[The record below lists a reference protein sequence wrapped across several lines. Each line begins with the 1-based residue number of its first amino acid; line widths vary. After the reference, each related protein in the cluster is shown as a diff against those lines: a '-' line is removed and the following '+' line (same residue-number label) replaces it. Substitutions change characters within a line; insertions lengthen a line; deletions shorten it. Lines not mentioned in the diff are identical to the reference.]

1 MTHPYR
7 ELEQSSVRI
16 IIINRSKYL
25 LSLPCSP
32 IPSLEPCSGINRS
45 MHVFRELLLRSS
57 SVPVSLAN
65 RKPVKHRLL
74 YERFTFQPRGTVRFL
89 VSRVTRNVPSTYF
102 LEFLLNSVR
111 NRKLLDTT
119 ELWRNK
125 RFWSRRNVRN
135 VKFQDLFVWIKK
147 EWSDYLK
154 EFLLKL
160 NITSV
165 SRCSTRFIHSLTVYY
180 IYFLLVY
187 SDYNKYLQNF
197 ETFFY
202 HFIFIVSNFCSYM
215 KTLNDTNFK
224 FNVIGAD

>member
-1 MTHPYR
+1 MIHPYR
-7 ELEQSSVRI
+7 DLKQSSVRI

-25 LSLPCSP
+25 LSLLCSS
-32 IPSLEPCSGINRS
+32 IPSLELCFGLNRS
-45 MHVFRELLLRSS
+45 MHVFRERSLRSS
-57 SVPVSLAN
+57 SVPVSVAN

-89 VSRVTRNVPSTYF
+89 VSRVTHNVSYF

-111 NRKLLDTT
+111 NGKLLDTT
-119 ELWRNK
+119 EFWRNK

-160 NITSV
+160 NITAV
-165 SRCSTRFIHSLTVYY
+165 SRRSTWFIHSLTVYY
-180 IYFLLVY
+180 IYFPLIY
-187 SDYNKYLQNF
+187 SDSKKYLQNF
-197 ETFFY
+197 ETSFY
-202 HFIFIVSNFCSYM
+202 YFIFIVSNFCSYM
-215 KTLNDTNFK
+215 KTLNDTNFQ
-224 FNVIGAD
+224 FNVIETD

>member
-1 MTHPYR
+1 MIHPYR
-7 ELEQSSVRI
+7 ELKQSSVGI

-45 MHVFRELLLRSS
+45 MHVFRERLLRSS
-57 SVPVSLAN
+57 SVPVSLVN

-89 VSRVTRNVPSTYF
+89 VSRVTRNVPYTYF

-111 NRKLLDTT
+111 NRKLLDTM
-119 ELWRNK
+119 ELWRNES
-125 RFWSRRNVRN
+125 FSSRRNVRN

-165 SRCSTRFIHSLTVYY
+165 SRCSTWFIHSLTVYY
-180 IYFLLVY
+180 IYFLLIY
-187 SDYNKYLQNF
+187 SDYKKYLQNF
-197 ETFFY
+197 ETLFY
-202 HFIFIVSNFCSYM
+202 HFIFMVLNFCSYM

-224 FNVIGAD
+224 CNVIGAD

>member
-1 MTHPYR
+1 MIHPYR
-7 ELEQSSVRI
+7 DLKQSSVRI

-25 LSLPCSP
+25 LSLLCSS
-32 IPSLEPCSGINRS
+32 IPSLELCFGLNRS
-45 MHVFRELLLRSS
+45 MHVFRERSLRSS
-57 SVPVSLAN
+57 SVPVSVAN

-74 YERFTFQPRGTVRFL
+74 YERFTFQPRGTIRFL
-89 VSRVTRNVPSTYF
+89 VSRVTHNVSYF

-111 NRKLLDTT
+111 NGQLLDTR
-119 ELWRNK
+119 EFWRNK

-160 NITSV
+160 NITAV
-165 SRCSTRFIHSLTVYY
+165 SRRSTWFIHSLTVYY
-180 IYFLLVY
+180 IYFPLIY
-187 SDYNKYLQNF
+187 SDSKKYLQNF

-215 KTLNDTNFK
+215 KTLNDTNFQ
-224 FNVIGAD
+224 FNVIETD

>member
-1 MTHPYR
+1 MIHPYR
-7 ELEQSSVRI
+7 DLKQSSVGI

-32 IPSLEPCSGINRS
+32 IPGLEPCFGINRS
-45 MHVFRELLLRSS
+45 MHVFRKRLLRSS
-57 SVPVSLAN
+57 IVPVSLTN

-89 VSRVTRNVPSTYF
+89 VSRVTHNVLSTYF

-111 NRKLLDTT
+111 NGKLLDTT
-119 ELWRNK
+119 EFWRNK

-135 VKFQDLFVWIKK
+135 VKFQESFVWIKK

-160 NITSV
+160 KITAV
-165 SRCSTRFIHSLTVYY
+165 GRRSTWFIHSLTVYY
-180 IYFLLVY
+180 IYFPLIY
-187 SDYNKYLQNF
+187 SDFKKYLQNF

-202 HFIFIVSNFCSYM
+202 HFIFIVPNFCSCM

-224 FNVIGAD
+224 FNVIKAD

>member
-1 MTHPYR
+1 MIHPYR
-7 ELEQSSVRI
+7 DLKQSSVRI

-25 LSLPCSP
+25 LSLLCSS
-32 IPSLEPCSGINRS
+32 IPSLELCFGLNRS
-45 MHVFRELLLRSS
+45 MHVFRERLLRSS
-57 SVPVSLAN
+57 SVPVSVAN

-89 VSRVTRNVPSTYF
+89 VSRVTHNVSYF

-111 NRKLLDTT
+111 NGKLLDTT
-119 ELWRNK
+119 EFWRNK

-160 NITSV
+160 NITAV
-165 SRCSTRFIHSLTVYY
+165 SRRSTWFIHSLTVYY
-180 IYFLLVY
+180 IYFPLIY
-187 SDYNKYLQNF
+187 SDSKKYLQNF

-215 KTLNDTNFK
+215 KTLNDTNFQ
-224 FNVIGAD
+224 FNVIETD

>member
-1 MTHPYR
+1 MIHPYR
-7 ELEQSSVRI
+7 DLKQSSVRI

-25 LSLPCSP
+25 LSLLCSS
-32 IPSLEPCSGINRS
+32 IPSLELCFGLNRS
-45 MHVFRELLLRSS
+45 MHVFRERSLRSS
-57 SVPVSLAN
+57 SVPVSVAN

-89 VSRVTRNVPSTYF
+89 VSRVTHNVSYF

-111 NRKLLDTT
+111 NGKLLDTT
-119 ELWRNK
+119 EFWRNK

-160 NITSV
+160 NITAV
-165 SRCSTRFIHSLTVYY
+165 SRRSTWFIHSLTVYY
-180 IYFLLVY
+180 IYFPLIY
-187 SDYNKYLQNF
+187 SDSKKYLQNF

-215 KTLNDTNFK
+215 KTLNDTNFQ
-224 FNVIGAD
+224 FNVIETD